1 MAAAAMVYITIDQLL
16 SVCWR
21 MKPNT
26 TGATKPAKLPS
37 MFMVEETV
45 AVYSLPISTQ
55 VFQEIGMVRSDE
67 KLATAIRAIA
77 AGTLGTPG
85 MMKIR
90 TAVVKKPPTATHLRG
105 MESGRKPETMEP
117 KPPAASG
124 QVA

>member
-1 MAAAAMVYITIDQLL
+1 
-16 SVCWR
+16 

-55 VFQEIGMVRSDE
+55 VFHEIGMVRSDE
-67 KLATAIRAIA
+67 KLATAINAIA
-77 AGTLGTPG
+77 VVTLETLG

-90 TAVVKKPPTATHLRG
+90 TAVVKNPPIATSLRG
-105 MESGRKPETMEP
+105 MASGRKPDTMEP
-117 KPPAASG
+117 QPPAASG
-124 QVA
+124 P